1 MTESMI
7 MDLGR
12 SALTM
17 MLILSLPLLG
27 VSLVVGLVVSLFQ
40 AITQIQEVTLTF
52 VPKILGII
60 LVVALLGP
68 WMLQQLLAFTNNLFD
83 MIPRLAA

>member
-1 MTESMI
+1 MTEAMI
-7 MDLGR
+7 MDMGR
-12 SALTM
+12 NALTI

-27 VSLVVGLVVSLFQ
+27 VSLIIGLVVSLFQ

-60 LVVALLGP
+60 LVTVLLGP
-68 WMLQQLLAFTNNLFD
+68 WMFQQLLTFTTNLFD
-83 MIPRLAA
+83 IIPRLAA

>member
-1 MTESMI
+1 MTESMV

-12 SALTM
+12 SALTI

-40 AITQIQEVTLTF
+40 AVTQIQEVTLTF

-68 WMLQQLLAFTNNLFD
+68 WMFQQLLTFTITIFD
-83 MIPRLAA
+83 LIPRLAA

>member
-1 MTESMI
+1 MTESMV

-12 SALTM
+12 SALII

-40 AITQIQEVTLTF
+40 AVTQIQEVTLTF

-60 LVVALLGP
+60 LIVALLGP
-68 WMLQQLLAFTNNLFD
+68 WMFQELLAFTITLFNI
-83 MIPRLAA
+83 IPRLAA

>member
-1 MTESMI
+1 MTESMV

-12 SALTM
+12 SALTI

-40 AITQIQEVTLTF
+40 AVTQIQEVTLTF

-68 WMLQQLLAFTNNLFD
+68 WMFQQLLSFTITLFD
-83 MIPRLAA
+83 IIPRLAA

>member
-1 MTESMI
+1 MTEAMI
-7 MDLGR
+7 MDMGR
-12 SALTM
+12 NALTI

-27 VSLVVGLVVSLFQ
+27 VSLIIGLVVSLFQ

-60 LVVALLGP
+60 LVTVLLGP
-68 WMLQQLLAFTNNLFD
+68 WMFHQLLTFTRNLFD
-83 MIPRLAA
+83 IIPRLAA

>member
-1 MTESMI
+1 MI

-17 MLILSLPLLG
+17 MLILSLPLLA

-83 MIPRLAA
+83 IIPRLAA

>member
-1 MTESMI
+1 MTESMV

-12 SALTM
+12 SALTI

-40 AITQIQEVTLTF
+40 AVTQIQEVTLTF

-68 WMLQQLLAFTNNLFD
+68 WMFQQLLTFTITLFD
-83 MIPRLAA
+83 IIPRLAA